1 MRDEFLMSEPYLL
14 ALEDTIKIHKPFL
27 IVNVGVTG
35 VDNAEY
41 ANNLPMR
48 VIAKEYQYS
57 KNSKCYEDVMTFDRT
72 IKHEDSVLNEH
83 LKNPKYDAFTVN
95 GVDKKEYESGGETI
109 VSLDKFCK
117 EFNDLL
123 ASYSDTDIQVI
134 SNDTEANIKYLEKID
149 CADTF
154 KDFANQGN
162 VLNLLKIAKEYTAR
176 NNTGIS
182 SKNLTLSNLV
192 KIMRERQKRPLSDN
206 EKNLNGTDIQTNAIA
221 EFVSFYGREKGL
233 LPSNEEVRF
242 AEEENTYIEDNSQRG
257 REKYEKASVAEKI
270 ETLIKTNAINEQVK
284 ERDYP
289 CEINKLY
296 NVLEGKGKNKAK
308 GIIIMQCATTGFGAD
323 NMPIQFSAVVCSL
336 QNGIPNVDKKF
347 CIDIQADAKSIE
359 KAKNNIEKK
368 YRPFDA
374 FKYCDIDLQ
383 EYEKGVSHNEKSLPK
398 SVKTGKVYSQE
409 EAVKQIENFFS
420 GYNTDKE
427 WAIITNGTSKD
438 GRKSFTQECLDK
450 IGNMAINNSP
460 FIDFTQALKE
470 YVYKCQALNKEIAV
484 FHNEWNE
491 KGFSLDCFAH
501 SLNLSVKNTT
511 ERCGIVFFL
520 ARDIAKQ
527 IVNDK
532 ILQTVKDASEQES
545 KKIEEIKLTADDE
558 AENMIH
564 SNARLAT
571 PNTPSEAPMF
581 NRYDKAAEDEEM
593 RQFLPKRMRPRIPS
607 TEDENDVM
615 SDIYSN
621 LGYERED
628 REDPLF
634 RMMRRDRENDRDR
647 RRSSFSRAEF
657 ERHYERDY
665 GSSYPDRRSN
675 SDTLNSFVDA
685 MGDVLSKQASMVS
698 EQTRFIAEQNILLGK
713 MIEQLSAQTS
723 ETSKQN
729 AQLIE
734 MCQQQMA
741 VILNM
746 LDEKENVGRDKL
758 AKIGKKTNIN
768 KEN

>member
-1 MRDEFLMSEPYLL
+1 MRDEFLISQPHLT
-14 ALEDTIKIHKPFL
+14 ALEETIKKHNPFL

-41 ANNLPMR
+41 ANNMPIR
-48 VIAKEYQYS
+48 VMVKEYQYS
-57 KNSKCYEDVMTFDRT
+57 ENSKCYEDVMTFDRI
-72 IKHEDSVLNEH
+72 IKYEDKAFNEY
-83 LKNPKYDAFTVN
+83 LSNPKRDIFALN
-95 GVDKKEYESGGETI
+95 GIDKLEYENGGVNV
-109 VSLDKFCK
+109 VSSDKFCK

-123 ASYSDTDIQVI
+123 MSYFKTDIQVI
-134 SNDTEANIKYLEKID
+134 SNDAETNIKYLEKIG
-149 CADTF
+149 CAETV

-162 VLNLLKIAKEYTAR
+162 VLDLPKVAKEYITR
-176 NNTGIS
+176 NTSGTSAKNIS
-182 SKNLTLSNLV
+182 LSNLV
-192 KIMRERQKRPLSDN
+192 KIMKEKSNSTLSDA
-206 EKNLNGTDIQTNAIA
+206 EKSLNGIDVRTNVIA
-221 EFVSFYGREKGL
+221 EFVSFYGREKNL
-233 LPSNEEVRF
+233 LPSNDEVRF
-242 AEEENTYIEDNSQRG
+242 TEAENTYTEDTSQRG
-257 REKYEKASVAEKI
+257 KEKYEKASISEKI
-270 ETLIKTNAINEQVK
+270 ETLIKANAISEQVK
-284 ERDYP
+284 NRDYP

-296 NVLEGKGKNKAK
+296 NVFEGNGKNKAK

-336 QNGIPNVDKKF
+336 QNGIPNVEKKF
-347 CIDIQADAKSIE
+347 CIDIQADAKSLE
-359 KAKNNIEKK
+359 KAKNNMEKK

-383 EYEKGVSHNEKSLPK
+383 EYENGISHNEKPLPK
-398 SVKTGKVYSQE
+398 GVKKGKVYTQE
-409 EAVKQIENFFS
+409 EAVKRIEAFFS
-420 GYNTDKE
+420 GYDTDKE
-427 WAIITNGTSKD
+427 WAIITNGTAKD
-438 GRKSFTQECLDK
+438 ERKSFTQKCLDK

-470 YVYKCQALNKEIAV
+470 YVYKCQALDKEIAV

-491 KGFSLDCFAH
+491 KNFSLDSFAH
-501 SLNLSVKNTT
+501 NLNLSVKNTT

-520 ARDIAKQ
+520 ARDIASQ

-558 AENMIH
+558 PEKMIH

-607 TEDENDVM
+607 AEDENDVM
-615 SDIYSN
+615 NDIYSN

-628 REDPLF
+628 REDPLS
-634 RMMRRDRENDRDR
+634 RMMRRERENDRDR

-713 MIEQLSAQTS
+713 MIEQMSAQTS
-723 ETSKQN
+723 ETAKQN

-746 LDEKENVGRDKL
+746 LSEKETLGRDKTN
-758 AKIGKKTNIN
+758 KINEKTN
-768 KEN
+768 

>member
-1 MRDEFLMSEPYLL
+1 MRDEFLISQPHLT
-14 ALEDTIKIHKPFL
+14 ALEETIKNHNPFL

-41 ANNLPMR
+41 ANNMPIR
-48 VIAKEYQYS
+48 VMVKEYQYS
-57 KNSKCYEDVMTFDRT
+57 ENSKCYEDVMTFDRI
-72 IKHEDSVLNEH
+72 IKYEDKDFNEY
-83 LKNPKYDAFTVN
+83 LSNPKRDIFALN
-95 GVDKKEYESGGETI
+95 GIDKSEYENNGANVISP
-109 VSLDKFCK
+109 DKFCK

-123 ASYSDTDIQVI
+123 MSYFKTDIQVI
-134 SNDTEANIKYLEKID
+134 SNDAETNIKYLEKIG
-149 CADTF
+149 CAETV

-162 VLNLLKIAKEYTAR
+162 VLDLPKVAKEYITR
-176 NNTGIS
+176 NTSGTSVKNIS
-182 SKNLTLSNLV
+182 LSNLV
-192 KIMRERQKRPLSDN
+192 KIMREKNNSTLSDA
-206 EKNLNGTDIQTNAIA
+206 EKSLNGIDVRTNVIA
-221 EFVSFYGREKGL
+221 EFVSFYGREKNL
-233 LPSNEEVRF
+233 LPSNDEVRF
-242 AEEENTYIEDNSQRG
+242 TEAGNTYIEDNSQRG
-257 REKYEKASVAEKI
+257 KEKYEMASISEKI
-270 ETLIKTNAINEQVK
+270 ETLIKANAINEQVK
-284 ERDYP
+284 NRDYP

-296 NVLEGKGKNKAK
+296 NVFEGNGKNKAK

-336 QNGIPNVDKKF
+336 QNGIPSVDKKF
-347 CIDIQADAKSIE
+347 CIDIQADAKSLE
-359 KAKNNIEKK
+359 KAKNNMEKK

-383 EYEKGVSHNEKSLPK
+383 EYENGISHNEKPLPK
-398 SVKTGKVYSQE
+398 GVKKGKVYTQE
-409 EAVKQIENFFS
+409 EAVKRIEAFFS
-420 GYNTDKE
+420 GYDTDKE
-427 WAIITNGTSKD
+427 WAIITNGTAKD
-438 GRKSFTQECLDK
+438 ERKSFTQECLDK

-470 YVYKCQALNKEIAV
+470 YVYKCQALDKEIAV

-491 KGFSLDCFAH
+491 KNFSLDSFAH
-501 SLNLSVKNTT
+501 NLNLSVKNTT

-520 ARDIAKQ
+520 ARDIASQ

-558 AENMIH
+558 SEKMIH

-571 PNTPSEAPMF
+571 PNKSSEAPMF

-607 TEDENDVM
+607 AEDENDVM
-615 SDIYSN
+615 NDIYSN
-621 LGYERED
+621 LGYEREEK
-628 REDPLF
+628 EDPLS
-634 RMMRRDRENDRDR
+634 RMMRRERENDRDR

-713 MIEQLSAQTS
+713 MIEQMSVQTS

-746 LDEKENVGRDKL
+746 LSEKETLGRDKIN
-758 AKIGKKTNIN
+758 KINEKTN
-768 KEN
+768 

>member
-1 MRDEFLMSEPYLL
+1 MRDEFLISQPHLT
-14 ALEDTIKIHKPFL
+14 ALEETIKNHNPFL

-41 ANNLPMR
+41 ANNKPIR
-48 VIAKEYQYS
+48 VMVREYQYS
-57 KNSKCYEDVMTFDRT
+57 ENSKCYEDVMTFDRI
-72 IKHEDSVLNEH
+72 IKYEDNAFNEY
-83 LKNPKYDAFTVN
+83 LSNPKSDIFALN
-95 GVDKKEYESGGETI
+95 GIDKAEYENGGVNV
-109 VSLDKFCK
+109 VSSDKFCK

-123 ASYSDTDIQVI
+123 MSYFKTDIQVI
-134 SNDTEANIKYLEKID
+134 SNDAETNIKYLEKIG
-149 CADTF
+149 CAETV

-162 VLNLLKIAKEYTAR
+162 VLDLPKVAKEYITKNASGMSAK
-176 NNTGIS
+176 NIS
-182 SKNLTLSNLV
+182 LSTLV
-192 KIMRERQKRPLSDN
+192 KIMKEKSNSTLSDA
-206 EKNLNGTDIQTNAIA
+206 EKSLNGIDVRTNVIA
-221 EFVSFYGREKGL
+221 EFVSFYGREKNL
-233 LPSNEEVRF
+233 LPSNDEVRF
-242 AEEENTYIEDNSQRG
+242 TEAGNTYIEDTSQRG
-257 REKYEKASVAEKI
+257 KEKYEKASISEKI
-270 ETLIKTNAINEQVK
+270 ETLIKANAINEQVK
-284 ERDYP
+284 NRDYP

-296 NVLEGKGKNKAK
+296 NVFEGNGKNKAK

-336 QNGIPNVDKKF
+336 QNGIPSVEKKF
-347 CIDIQADAKSIE
+347 CIDIQADAKSLE
-359 KAKNNIEKK
+359 KAKNNMEKK

-383 EYEKGVSHNEKSLPK
+383 EYENGISHNEKPLPK
-398 SVKTGKVYSQE
+398 GVKKGKVYTQE
-409 EAVKQIENFFS
+409 EAVKRIEAFFS
-420 GYNTDKE
+420 GYDTDKE
-427 WAIITNGTSKD
+427 WAIITNGTAKD
-438 GRKSFTQECLDK
+438 ERKSFTQECLDK

-470 YVYKCQALNKEIAV
+470 YVYKCQALDKEIAV

-491 KGFSLDCFAH
+491 KNFSLDSFAH
-501 SLNLSVKNTT
+501 NLNLSVKNTT

-520 ARDIAKQ
+520 ARDIASQ

-558 AENMIH
+558 SEKMIH

-571 PNTPSEAPMF
+571 PNKSSEAPMF

-607 TEDENDVM
+607 AEDENDVM
-615 SDIYSN
+615 NDIYSN
-621 LGYERED
+621 LGYEREEK
-628 REDPLF
+628 EDPLS
-634 RMMRRDRENDRDR
+634 RMMRRERENDRDR

-713 MIEQLSAQTS
+713 MIEQMSVQTS

-746 LDEKENVGRDKL
+746 LSEKETLGRDKIN
-758 AKIGKKTNIN
+758 KINEKTN
-768 KEN
+768 

>member
-1 MRDEFLMSEPYLL
+1 MRDEFLISQPHLT
-14 ALEDTIKIHKPFL
+14 ALEETIKNHNPFL

-41 ANNLPMR
+41 ANNKPIR
-48 VIAKEYQYS
+48 VMVREYQYS
-57 KNSKCYEDVMTFDRT
+57 ENSKCYEDVMTFDRI
-72 IKHEDSVLNEH
+72 IKYEDNAFNEY
-83 LKNPKYDAFTVN
+83 LSNPKSDIFALN
-95 GVDKKEYESGGETI
+95 GIDKAEYENGGVNV
-109 VSLDKFCK
+109 VSSDKFCK

-123 ASYSDTDIQVI
+123 MSYFKTDIQVI
-134 SNDTEANIKYLEKID
+134 SNNAETNIKYLEKIG
-149 CADTF
+149 CAETV

-162 VLNLLKIAKEYTAR
+162 VLDLPKVAKEYITKNASGMSAK
-176 NNTGIS
+176 NIS
-182 SKNLTLSNLV
+182 LSTLV
-192 KIMRERQKRPLSDN
+192 KIMKEKSNSTLSDA
-206 EKNLNGTDIQTNAIA
+206 EKSLNGIDVRTNVIA
-221 EFVSFYGREKGL
+221 EFVSFYGREKNL
-233 LPSNEEVRF
+233 LPSNDEVRF
-242 AEEENTYIEDNSQRG
+242 TEAGNTYIEDTSQRG
-257 REKYEKASVAEKI
+257 KEKYEKASISEKI
-270 ETLIKTNAINEQVK
+270 ETLIKANTINEQVK
-284 ERDYP
+284 NRDYP

-296 NVLEGKGKNKAK
+296 NVFEGNGKNKAK

-336 QNGIPNVDKKF
+336 QNGIPSVEKNF
-347 CIDIQADAKSIE
+347 CIDIQADAKSLE
-359 KAKNNIEKK
+359 KAKNNMEKK

-383 EYEKGVSHNEKSLPK
+383 EYENGISHNEKPLPK
-398 SVKTGKVYSQE
+398 GVKKGKVYTQE
-409 EAVKQIENFFS
+409 EAVKRIEAFFS
-420 GYNTDKE
+420 GYDTDKE
-427 WAIITNGTSKD
+427 WAIITNGTAKD
-438 GRKSFTQECLDK
+438 ERKSFTQKCLDK

-470 YVYKCQALNKEIAV
+470 YVYKCQALDKEIAV

-491 KGFSLDCFAH
+491 KNFSLDSFAH
-501 SLNLSVKNTT
+501 NLNLSVKNTT

-520 ARDIAKQ
+520 ARDIASQ

-558 AENMIH
+558 SEKMIH

-571 PNTPSEAPMF
+571 PNKSSEAPMF

-607 TEDENDVM
+607 AEDENDVM
-615 SDIYSN
+615 NDIYSN
-621 LGYERED
+621 LGYEREEK
-628 REDPLF
+628 EDPLS
-634 RMMRRDRENDRDR
+634 RMMRRERENDRDR

-713 MIEQLSAQTS
+713 MIEQMSVQTS

-746 LDEKENVGRDKL
+746 LSEKETLGRDKIN
-758 AKIGKKTNIN
+758 KINEKTN
-768 KEN
+768 

>member
-1 MRDEFLMSEPYLL
+1 MRDEFLISQPHLT
-14 ALEDTIKIHKPFL
+14 ALEETIKKHNPFL

-41 ANNLPMR
+41 AKNMPIR
-48 VIAKEYQYS
+48 VMVKEYQYS
-57 KNSKCYEDVMTFDRT
+57 ENSKCYEDVMTFDRI
-72 IKHEDSVLNEH
+72 IKYEDKAFNEY
-83 LKNPKYDAFTVN
+83 LSNPKRDIFALN
-95 GVDKKEYESGGETI
+95 GIDKLEYENGGVNV
-109 VSLDKFCK
+109 VSSDKFCK

-123 ASYSDTDIQVI
+123 MSYFKTDIQVI
-134 SNDTEANIKYLEKID
+134 SNDAETNIKYLEKIG
-149 CADTF
+149 CAETV

-162 VLNLLKIAKEYTAR
+162 VLDLPKVAKEYITR
-176 NNTGIS
+176 NTSGTSAKNIS
-182 SKNLTLSNLV
+182 LSNLV
-192 KIMRERQKRPLSDN
+192 KIMKEKSNSTLSDA
-206 EKNLNGTDIQTNAIA
+206 EKSLNGIDVRTNVIA
-221 EFVSFYGREKGL
+221 EFVSFYGREKNL
-233 LPSNEEVRF
+233 LPSNDEVRF
-242 AEEENTYIEDNSQRG
+242 TEAGNTYIEDTSQRG
-257 REKYEKASVAEKI
+257 KEKYEKASISEKI
-270 ETLIKTNAINEQVK
+270 ETLIKANAISEQVK
-284 ERDYP
+284 NRDYP

-296 NVLEGKGKNKAK
+296 NVFEGNGKNKAK

-336 QNGIPNVDKKF
+336 QNGIPSVEKKF
-347 CIDIQADAKSIE
+347 CIDIQADAKSLE
-359 KAKNNIEKK
+359 KAKNNMEKK

-383 EYEKGVSHNEKSLPK
+383 EYENGISHNEKPLPK
-398 SVKTGKVYSQE
+398 GVKKGKVYTQE
-409 EAVKQIENFFS
+409 EAVKRIEAFFS
-420 GYNTDKE
+420 GYDTDKE
-427 WAIITNGTSKD
+427 WAIITNGTAKD
-438 GRKSFTQECLDK
+438 ERKSFTQECLDK

-470 YVYKCQALNKEIAV
+470 YVYKCQALDKEIAV

-491 KGFSLDCFAH
+491 KNFSLDSFAH
-501 SLNLSVKNTT
+501 NLNLSVKNTT

-520 ARDIAKQ
+520 ARDIASQ

-558 AENMIH
+558 SEKMIH

-571 PNTPSEAPMF
+571 PNKSSEAPMF

-607 TEDENDVM
+607 AEDENDVM
-615 SDIYSN
+615 NDIYSN
-621 LGYERED
+621 LGYEREEK
-628 REDPLF
+628 EDPLS
-634 RMMRRDRENDRDR
+634 RMMRRERENDRDR

-713 MIEQLSAQTS
+713 MIEQMSAQTS

-746 LDEKENVGRDKL
+746 LSEKETLGRDKTN
-758 AKIGKKTNIN
+758 KINEKTN
-768 KEN
+768 

>member
-1 MRDEFLMSEPYLL
+1 MRDEFLISQPHLT
-14 ALEDTIKIHKPFL
+14 ALEETIKNHNPFL

-41 ANNLPMR
+41 ANNKPIR
-48 VIAKEYQYS
+48 VMVREYQYS
-57 KNSKCYEDVMTFDRT
+57 ENSKCYEDVMTFDRI
-72 IKHEDSVLNEH
+72 IKYEDNAFNEY
-83 LKNPKYDAFTVN
+83 LSNPKSDIFALN
-95 GVDKKEYESGGETI
+95 GIDKAEYENGGVNV
-109 VSLDKFCK
+109 VSSDKFCK

-123 ASYSDTDIQVI
+123 MSYFKTDIQVI
-134 SNDTEANIKYLEKID
+134 SNDAETNIKYLEKIG
-149 CADTF
+149 CAETV

-162 VLNLLKIAKEYTAR
+162 VLDLPKVAKEYITKNASGMSAK
-176 NNTGIS
+176 NIS
-182 SKNLTLSNLV
+182 LSTLV
-192 KIMRERQKRPLSDN
+192 KIMKEKSNSTLSDA
-206 EKNLNGTDIQTNAIA
+206 EKSLNGIDVRTNVIA
-221 EFVSFYGREKGL
+221 EFVSFYGREKNL
-233 LPSNEEVRF
+233 LPSNDEVRF
-242 AEEENTYIEDNSQRG
+242 TEAGNTYIEDTSQRG
-257 REKYEKASVAEKI
+257 KEKYEKASISEKI
-270 ETLIKTNAINEQVK
+270 ETLIKANAINEQVK
-284 ERDYP
+284 NRDYP

-296 NVLEGKGKNKAK
+296 NVFEGNGKNKAK

-336 QNGIPNVDKKF
+336 QNGIPSVEKKF
-347 CIDIQADAKSIE
+347 CIDIQADAKSLE
-359 KAKNNIEKK
+359 KAKNNMEKK

-383 EYEKGVSHNEKSLPK
+383 EYENGISHNEKPLPK
-398 SVKTGKVYSQE
+398 GVKKGKVYTQE
-409 EAVKQIENFFS
+409 EAVKRIEAFFS
-420 GYNTDKE
+420 GYDTDKE
-427 WAIITNGTSKD
+427 WAIITNGTAKD
-438 GRKSFTQECLDK
+438 ERKSFTQECLDK

-470 YVYKCQALNKEIAV
+470 YVYKCQALDKEIAV

-491 KGFSLDCFAH
+491 KNFSLDSFAH
-501 SLNLSVKNTT
+501 NLNLSVKNTT

-520 ARDIAKQ
+520 ARDIASQ

-558 AENMIH
+558 SEKMIH

-571 PNTPSEAPMF
+571 PNKSSEAPMF

-607 TEDENDVM
+607 AEDENDVM
-615 SDIYSN
+615 NDIYSN
-621 LGYERED
+621 LGYEREEK
-628 REDPLF
+628 EDPLS
-634 RMMRRDRENDRDR
+634 RMMRRERENDRDR
-647 RRSSFSRAEF
+647 RRSSFSMAEF

-713 MIEQLSAQTS
+713 MIEQMSVQTS

-746 LDEKENVGRDKL
+746 LSEKETLGRDKIN
-758 AKIGKKTNIN
+758 KINEKTN
-768 KEN
+768 

>member
-1 MRDEFLMSEPYLL
+1 MRDEFLISQPHLT
-14 ALEDTIKIHKPFL
+14 ALEETIKNHNPFL

-41 ANNLPMR
+41 ANNKPIR
-48 VIAKEYQYS
+48 VMVREYQYS
-57 KNSKCYEDVMTFDRT
+57 ENSKCYEDVMTFDRI
-72 IKHEDSVLNEH
+72 IKYEDNAFNEY
-83 LKNPKYDAFTVN
+83 LSNPKSDIFALN
-95 GVDKKEYESGGETI
+95 GIDKAEYENGGVNV
-109 VSLDKFCK
+109 VSSDKFCK

-123 ASYSDTDIQVI
+123 MSYFKTDIQVI
-134 SNDTEANIKYLEKID
+134 SNDAETNIKYLEKIG
-149 CADTF
+149 CAETV

-162 VLNLLKIAKEYTAR
+162 VLDLPKVAKEYITKNASGMSAK
-176 NNTGIS
+176 NIS
-182 SKNLTLSNLV
+182 LSTLV
-192 KIMRERQKRPLSDN
+192 KIMKEKSNSTLSDA
-206 EKNLNGTDIQTNAIA
+206 EKSLNGIDVRTNVIA
-221 EFVSFYGREKGL
+221 EFVSFYGREKNL
-233 LPSNEEVRF
+233 LPSNDEVRF
-242 AEEENTYIEDNSQRG
+242 TEAGNTYIEDTSQRG
-257 REKYEKASVAEKI
+257 KEKYEKASISEKI
-270 ETLIKTNAINEQVK
+270 ETLIKANAINEQVK
-284 ERDYP
+284 NRDYP

-296 NVLEGKGKNKAK
+296 NVFEGNGKNKAK

-336 QNGIPNVDKKF
+336 QNGIPSVEKKF
-347 CIDIQADAKSIE
+347 CIDIQADAKSLE
-359 KAKNNIEKK
+359 KAKNNMEKK

-383 EYEKGVSHNEKSLPK
+383 EYENGISHNEKPLPK
-398 SVKTGKVYSQE
+398 GVKKGKVYTQE
-409 EAVKQIENFFS
+409 EVVKRIEAFFS
-420 GYNTDKE
+420 GYDTDKE
-427 WAIITNGTSKD
+427 WAIITNGTAKD
-438 GRKSFTQECLDK
+438 ERKSFTQECLDK

-470 YVYKCQALNKEIAV
+470 YVYKCQALDKEIAV

-491 KGFSLDCFAH
+491 KNFSLDSFAH
-501 SLNLSVKNTT
+501 NLNLSVKNTT

-520 ARDIAKQ
+520 ARDIASQ

-558 AENMIH
+558 SEKMIH

-571 PNTPSEAPMF
+571 PNKSSEAPMF

-607 TEDENDVM
+607 AEDENDVM
-615 SDIYSN
+615 NDIYSN
-621 LGYERED
+621 LGYEREEK
-628 REDPLF
+628 EDPLS
-634 RMMRRDRENDRDR
+634 RMMRRERENDRDR

-713 MIEQLSAQTS
+713 MIEQMSVQTS

-746 LDEKENVGRDKL
+746 LSEKETLGRDKIN
-758 AKIGKKTNIN
+758 KINEKTN
-768 KEN
+768 

>member
-1 MRDEFLMSEPYLL
+1 MRDEFLISQPHLT
-14 ALEDTIKIHKPFL
+14 ALEETIKNHNPFL

-41 ANNLPMR
+41 ANNMPIR
-48 VIAKEYQYS
+48 VMVKEYQYS
-57 KNSKCYEDVMTFDRT
+57 ENSKCYEDVMTFDRI
-72 IKHEDSVLNEH
+72 IKYEDKDFNEY
-83 LKNPKYDAFTVN
+83 LSNPKRDIFALN
-95 GVDKKEYESGGETI
+95 GIDKSEYENNGANVISP
-109 VSLDKFCK
+109 DKFCK

-123 ASYSDTDIQVI
+123 MSYFKTDIQVI
-134 SNDTEANIKYLEKID
+134 SNDAETNIKYLEKIG
-149 CADTF
+149 CAETV

-162 VLNLLKIAKEYTAR
+162 VLDLPKVAKEYITR
-176 NNTGIS
+176 NTSGTSVKNIS
-182 SKNLTLSNLV
+182 LSNLV
-192 KIMRERQKRPLSDN
+192 KIMREKNNSTLSDA
-206 EKNLNGTDIQTNAIA
+206 EKSLNGIDVRTNVIA
-221 EFVSFYGREKGL
+221 EFVSFYGREKNL
-233 LPSNEEVRF
+233 LPSNDEVRF
-242 AEEENTYIEDNSQRG
+242 TEAGNTYIEDNSQRG
-257 REKYEKASVAEKI
+257 KEKYEMASISEKI
-270 ETLIKTNAINEQVK
+270 ETLIKANAINEQVK
-284 ERDYP
+284 NRDYP

-296 NVLEGKGKNKAK
+296 NVFEGNGKNKAK

-336 QNGIPNVDKKF
+336 QNGIPSVDKKF
-347 CIDIQADAKSIE
+347 CIDIQADAKSLE
-359 KAKNNIEKK
+359 KAKNNMEKK

-383 EYEKGVSHNEKSLPK
+383 EYENGISHNEKPLPK
-398 SVKTGKVYSQE
+398 GVKKGKVYTQE
-409 EAVKQIENFFS
+409 EAVKRIEAFFS
-420 GYNTDKE
+420 GYDTDKE
-427 WAIITNGTSKD
+427 WAIITNGTAKD
-438 GRKSFTQECLDK
+438 ERKSFTQECLDK

-470 YVYKCQALNKEIAV
+470 YVYKCQALDKEIAV

-491 KGFSLDCFAH
+491 KNFSLDSFAH
-501 SLNLSVKNTT
+501 NLNLSVKNTT

-520 ARDIAKQ
+520 ARDIASQ

-558 AENMIH
+558 PEKMIH

-571 PNTPSEAPMF
+571 PNIPSEAPMF

-607 TEDENDVM
+607 AEDENDVM
-615 SDIYSN
+615 NDIYSN
-621 LGYERED
+621 LGYEREEK
-628 REDPLF
+628 EDPLS
-634 RMMRRDRENDRDR
+634 RMMRRERENDRDR

-713 MIEQLSAQTS
+713 MIEQMSVQTS

-746 LDEKENVGRDKL
+746 LSEKETLGRDKIN
-758 AKIGKKTNIN
+758 KINEKTN
-768 KEN
+768 